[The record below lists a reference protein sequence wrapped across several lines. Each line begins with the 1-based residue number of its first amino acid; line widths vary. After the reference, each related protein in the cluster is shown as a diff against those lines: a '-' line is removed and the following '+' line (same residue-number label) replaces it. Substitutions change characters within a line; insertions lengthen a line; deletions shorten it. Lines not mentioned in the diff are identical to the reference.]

1 MPSVELAHPGDFAGW
16 RTAARDLLCQEVPPE
31 RVIWRI
37 AGEPCDLLD
46 NDPMVAGSGASAIS
60 VPRELVE
67 LAEHAALH
75 TDAGRFALLYR
86 LLWRV
91 HRDRRLIHFAADPD
105 LARVAAMA
113 KAVRRDIHKTHA
125 FVRFR
130 AVVAGSEEGFVA
142 WHEPDHH
149 TLEASAPFF
158 ARRFAN
164 MRWAI
169 LTPGRSAFWDGR
181 ELAFGPG
188 ALRSEAPGSDS
199 LEEVWRAYYASVF
212 NPARV
217 NPEAMRAE
225 MPKHFWRNLPEASLI
240 GPLIRN
246 ASREEQAMIATEAKP
261 AVRRRGAE
269 RPERE
274 AERAEGGTLD
284 EVRRDAE
291 GCRAC
296 PLWKPATQTVF
307 GEGPADAPV
316 MLVGE
321 QPGDV
326 EDIQGRPFVGPA
338 GRLLDRA
345 LAELSIDRKRLYVT
359 NAVKHFKFVPRG
371 KRRIHQ
377 KPGSSEIKACRTWLQ
392 RELDLVRPKLVVLMG
407 ATAVQAGLGA
417 SRSITSLRGRVMP
430 FGGGGEALVTVHP
443 SYLLRLPDEAGR
455 DEAYGAFLSDLRLLL
470 PYLD

>member
-1 MPSVELAHPGDFAGW
+1 MPSVELAHPADFAGW
-16 RTAARDLLCQEVPPE
+16 RAAARGLLARAVPPE
-31 RVIWRI
+31 EVAWRVT
-37 AGEPCDLLD
+37 GEPSDLLAD
-46 NDPMVAGSGASAIS
+46 QPVSEAAPASPIA

-67 LAEHAALH
+67 LAGHAVLH
-75 TDAGRFALLYR
+75 RDRDRFALLYR

-91 HRDRRLIHFAADPD
+91 CQDRRLIHFAADPD
-105 LARVAAMA
+105 LMRVAAMA

-130 AVVAGSEEGFVA
+130 AVVADSEESFVA

-158 ARRFAN
+158 MRRFAN

-169 LTPGRSAFWDGR
+169 LTPGRSALWDGR

-188 ALRSEAPGSDS
+188 AGRTDAPGGDS
-199 LEEVWRAYYASVF
+199 LEEVWRAYYASIF

-217 NPEAMRAE
+217 NPGAMRAE
-225 MPKHFWRNLPEASLI
+225 MPKHFWRNLPEAPLI

-246 ASREEQAMIATEAKP
+246 ASRKERAMIATQAKP

-269 RPERE
+269 LPEPTPE
-274 AERAEGGTLD
+274 QLGGDTLD
-284 EVRRDAE
+284 EVRRAAE

-296 PLWKPATQTVF
+296 PLWEHATQTVF
-307 GEGPADAPV
+307 GEGPAGAPV

-345 LAELSIDRKRLYVT
+345 LGELSIDRRRLYVT

-377 KPGSSEIKACRTWLQ
+377 KPGSSEIRACGPWLE
-392 RELDLVRPKLVVLMG
+392 RELELVNPKLVVLMG
-407 ATAVQAGLGA
+407 ATAVQAGLGRA
-417 SRSITSLRGRVMP
+417 SSITSLRGKVIP
-430 FGGGGEALVTVHP
+430 FGQEREATVTVHP
-443 SYLLRLPDEAGR
+443 SFLLRLPEEADR
-455 DEAYGAFLSDLRLLL
+455 DEAYGAFLRDLRLLL

>member
-1 MPSVELAHPGDFAGW
+1 MPSIELGHPADFAGW
-16 RTAARDLLCQEVPPE
+16 RAAARNLLVHDIPPE
-31 RVIWRI
+31 AVAWRV
-37 AGEPCDLLD
+37 AGDSTDLLD
-46 NDPMVAGSGASAIS
+46 GQPLPPAAPAASIA
-60 VPRELVE
+60 VPRDLVE
-67 LAEHAALH
+67 LAEHAVLH
-75 TDAGRFALLYR
+75 RDPDRFGLLYR

-91 HRDRRLIHFAADPD
+91 HHDRTLIRFAADPD
-105 LARVAAMA
+105 LMRVSAMA

-130 AVVAGSEEGFVA
+130 AVPDGAEERFVA

-158 ARRFAN
+158 VRRFTN

-169 LTPGRSAFWDGR
+169 LTPERSALWDGR
-181 ELAFGPG
+181 ELVFGPRAG
-188 ALRSEAPGSDS
+188 RTDAPGADD
-199 LEEVWRAYYASVF
+199 LEDVWRVYYASAF

-217 NPEAMRAE
+217 NPRAMRAE
-225 MPKHFWRNLPEASLI
+225 MPKHFWRNLPEAPLI

-246 ASREEQAMIATEAKP
+246 ASRKERAMIATQAKP

-269 RPERE
+269 LPEPMPE
-274 AERAEGGTLD
+274 QLGGDTLD
-284 EVRRDAE
+284 ELRRAAE

-296 PLWKPATQTVF
+296 PLWEHATQTVF
-307 GEGPADAPV
+307 GEGPAGAPV

-338 GRLLDRA
+338 GRLLDRV
-345 LAELSIDRKRLYVT
+345 LAELSIDRRRLYVT

-377 KPGSSEIKACRTWLQ
+377 KPGSSEIRACGPWLE
-392 RELDLVRPKLVVLMG
+392 RELELVSPKLVVLMG
-407 ATAVQAGLGA
+407 ATAVQAGLGRA
-417 SRSITSLRGRVMP
+417 SSITSLRGKVMP
-430 FGGGGEALVTVHP
+430 FGQGREAMVTVHP
-443 SYLLRLPDEAGR
+443 SFLLRLPEEAGR
-455 DEAYGAFLSDLRLLL
+455 DEAYGAFLQDLRLLL

>member
-1 MPSVELAHPGDFAGW
+1 MPSVELAHPADFAGW
-16 RTAARDLLCQEVPPE
+16 RAAARGLLRQGVPPE
-31 RVIWRI
+31 EVAWRV
-37 AGEPCDLLD
+37 AGEPSDLLAD
-46 NDPMVAGSGASAIS
+46 RPMPQVPPTSPIT
-60 VPRELVE
+60 VPRELAE

-75 TDAGRFALLYR
+75 RDGDRFALLYR
-86 LLWRV
+86 LFWRACL
-91 HRDRRLIHFAADPD
+91 DRRLIRFFADPD
-105 LARVAAMA
+105 LMRVVAMA

-130 AVVAGSEEGFVA
+130 AVVAGSEESFVA
-142 WHEPDHH
+142 WHEPAHH

-158 ARRFAN
+158 MRRFAN

-169 LTPGRSAFWDGR
+169 LTPGRSASWDGR

-188 ALRSEAPGSDS
+188 AGRADAPSSDG
-199 LEEVWRAYYASVF
+199 LEEVWRAYYASIF

-217 NPEAMRAE
+217 NPDAMRAE
-225 MPKHFWRNLPEASLI
+225 MPKHFWRNLPEAPLI

-246 ASREEQAMIATEAKP
+246 ASRKERAMIATQAKP

-269 RPERE
+269 LPEPTP
-274 AERAEGGTLD
+274 AQPGGDTLD
-284 EVRRDAE
+284 EVRRAAE

-296 PLWKPATQTVF
+296 PLWEHATQTVF
-307 GEGPADAPV
+307 GEGPAGASV

-326 EDIQGRPFVGPA
+326 EDIRGRPFVGPA

-345 LAELSIDRKRLYVT
+345 LGELSIDRRRLYVT

-377 KPGSSEIKACRTWLQ
+377 KPGSSEIRACGPWLE
-392 RELDLVRPKLVVLMG
+392 RELELVSPKLVVLMG
-407 ATAVQAGLGA
+407 ATAVQAGLGRA
-417 SRSITSLRGRVMP
+417 SSITSLRGKVMP
-430 FGGGGEALVTVHP
+430 FGQGREAMVTVHP
-443 SYLLRLPDEAGR
+443 SFLLRLPEEAGR
-455 DEAYGAFLSDLRLLL
+455 DEAYGAFLQDLQLLL

>member
-1 MPSVELAHPGDFAGW
+1 MPSVELAHPADFAGW
-16 RTAARDLLCQEVPPE
+16 RAAARGLLGLGVPPE
-31 RVIWRI
+31 QVAWRI
-37 AGEPCDLLD
+37 AGEPHDLL
-46 NDPMVAGSGASAIS
+46 AGEPPAELPAAVPIV

-67 LAEHAALH
+67 LAGQAALH
-75 TDAGRFALLYR
+75 RDIDRFALLYR

-91 HRDRRLIHFAADPD
+91 HQNRQLIRFAADPD
-105 LARVAAMA
+105 LVRVAAMA

-130 AVVAGSEEGFVA
+130 AVAADSEESFVA

-158 ARRFAN
+158 MRRFPN

-169 LTPGRSAFWDGR
+169 LTPGRSALWDGR

-188 ALRSEAPGSDS
+188 AHRTDAPGSDR
-199 LEEVWRAYYASVF
+199 LEEVWRAYYSSIF

-225 MPKHFWRNLPEASLI
+225 MPKHFWRNLPEAPLI
-240 GPLIRN
+240 GPLVRN
-246 ASREEQAMIATEAKP
+246 ASREERAMIATEAKP

-269 RPERE
+269 LAE
-274 AERAEGGTLD
+274 AVPQQVAGDTLA
-284 EVRRDAE
+284 EVRHAAQA
-291 GCRAC
+291 CRAC

-307 GEGPADAPV
+307 GEGPSDAPV

-338 GRLLDRA
+338 GKLLDRA
-345 LAELSIDRKRLYVT
+345 LGELAIDRRRLYVT

-377 KPGSSEIKACRTWLQ
+377 KPGSSEVRACRPWLE
-392 RELDLVRPKLVVLMG
+392 RELELVPSRLVVLMG
-407 ATAVQAGLGA
+407 ATAVQAGLGSA
-417 SRSITSLRGRVMP
+417 RSITSLRGKVMP
-430 FGGGGEALVTVHP
+430 YGQGREAVVTVHP
-443 SYLLRLPDEAGR
+443 SYLLRLPEHLDR
-455 DEAYGAFLSDLRLLL
+455 DAAYGAFLDDLRLLL
-470 PYLD
+470 PYLG